1 MTKTQSP
8 KPKAQTPNL
17 ESQIP
22 NPKSQLVIGHWTLD
36 IDRWSLVI
44 LLLLLTWG
52 LRLCCLEAVP
62 PGWRDDELINIHA
75 LTGQVLAGHFPLY
88 FTGASGHEP
97 LYHYLLAGVHALL
110 GFNVLSG
117 HLLSVAFGT
126 LTVALTYTLARRLF
140 GRATAVVASV
150 SLATSFWSLMYSR
163 TAIRHVNL
171 PPFALAAFYILWRS
185 LDKLPGP
192 KSKSHLS
199 TPKSQIGH
207 FVSLGLV
214 VGASLYIYPA
224 SRLIPVLLAVFAAY
238 LALFHRGQFSRCWRG
253 LLLALAV
260 VAILA
265 VPLGV
270 TIAQG
275 AGADARL
282 AELAVPLRELRAGNV
297 RPLLDSAWETLGMFH
312 ATGDPEWLYNIPGRP
327 VFNLLGGILL
337 WAGVALCVVRWR
349 QPRHFFLLLWL
360 GLGLLPAFP
369 SIPAASLS
377 HTILAQPVAY
387 ILPAM
392 ALTEGYRWFKA
403 QSPNLK
409 AQISN
414 PKIGRLVS
422 SAAHWL
428 FAVVVVLFLTTNA
441 VRDLRDYFVTWPE
454 RGMVRF
460 LYRADYRE
468 AAAYLNAHAGI
479 ADVAVASALMGPWDR
494 LAVEVDTRRDD
505 VAVRFFNPERALVWA
520 GDDAPAVMLLASAPR
535 PTSPVDGFL
544 EADGALPEV
553 ASRHVELYTV
563 ERSQALGGSTPLAR
577 FANGLELIDA
587 RWMDKGSLAPGQE
600 AVLLTTWHV
609 AGPLELPPIPI
620 IANPPPPGIYAGP
633 RVSIFA
639 HLLTPDETSFVIDD
653 GLWVDPLTLQ
663 PGDRFLH
670 VHRFTLPPDMP
681 AGPYLLDL
689 GWYDPMTG
697 DRWPTLAAGDQ
708 PGADRF
714 STLVGEEP

>member
-192 KSKSHLS
+192 KSKSQLS

-238 LALFHRGQFSRCWRG
+238 LALLHRDQFSRCWRG

-260 VAILA
+260 AAILA
-265 VPLGV
+265 APLAV
-270 TIAQG
+270 TIARG
-275 AGADARL
+275 TGADARL
-282 AELAVPLRELRAGNV
+282 AELAVPLRELQAGNV
-297 RPLLDSAWETLGMFH
+297 RPLLRSTWETLGMFH

-327 VFNLLGGILL
+327 VFNLLGGVLL

-369 SIPAASLS
+369 SVPSASLS

-387 ILPAM
+387 ILPAV

-403 QSPNLK
+403 QLSNPKAQSPNLK
-409 AQISN
+409 
-414 PKIGRLVS
+414 IGRFVS
-422 SAAHWL
+422 SATRWL
-428 FAVVVVLFLTTNA
+428 FAVVTVLFLATNA

-468 AAAYLNAHAGI
+468 VSDYLNAHTEI
-479 ADVAVASALMGPWDR
+479 TDVAVASALMGPWDR
-494 LAVEVDTRRDD
+494 LAVEVDTHRDD
-505 VAVRFFNPERALVWA
+505 VSVRLFNPERALVWA
-520 GDDAPAVMLLASAPR
+520 AGDAPAIMLLASAPD
-535 PTSPVDGFL
+535 PAAPIDGFL
-544 EADGALPEV
+544 EADGALPE
-553 ASRHVELYTV
+553 ATSRHVKLYAV
-563 ERSQALGGSTPLAR
+563 KPGQACESTPLAR
-577 FANGLELIDA
+577 FTNGLELVDA
-587 RWMDKGSLAPGQE
+587 RWMDGEFPAPGQE

-620 IANPPPPGIYAGP
+620 IANPPPPDIYAGP
-633 RVSIFA
+633 RVLIFA

-653 GLWVDPLTLQ
+653 GLWVDPLTLR

-681 AGPYLLDL
+681 AEPYLLEL
-689 GWYDPMTG
+689 GVYDPMTG
-697 DRWPTLAAGDQ
+697 DRWPTLAAGGQ
-708 PGADRF
+708 PGRDRF
-714 STLVGEEP
+714 ATPVEEKP